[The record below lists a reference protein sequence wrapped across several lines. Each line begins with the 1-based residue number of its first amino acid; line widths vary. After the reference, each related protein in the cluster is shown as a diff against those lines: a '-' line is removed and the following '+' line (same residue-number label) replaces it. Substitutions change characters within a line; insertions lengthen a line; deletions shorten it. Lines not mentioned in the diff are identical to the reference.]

1 MTTSAAYIL
10 IALIIASGSCK
21 EPRLIARTMASLE
34 LCQAAANLV
43 TKGGGLSDCVL
54 APAPDAPWPAPAVI
68 IGDRNPLTATLGP
81 RRSSASIVRSSV
93 INRRR

>member
-54 APAPDAPWPAPAVI
+54 APAPDATVARAGRHHWRQKPSNTDAGAEEVQRLNRAQL
-68 IGDRNPLTATLGP
+68 GDQ
-81 RRSSASIVRSSV
+81 
-93 INRRR
+93 